1 MKTCITDKQA
11 KIETFIHYSDHRA
24 KGGVT
29 TFGEPS
35 DECCYNYSDR
45 LPDWEKH
52 LDVAR
57 KQGLDR
63 HTAKFYEVA
72 LSSFHGKPVDLRHIV
87 CGANAYNGFPWMCFW
102 YVMEGK

>member
-1 MKTCITDKQA
+1 MKTCKSDKQA

-24 KGGVT
+24 QKGVT
-29 TFGEPS
+29 TFGEPC
-35 DECCYNYSDR
+35 DRLFYNYDDR
-45 LPDWEKH
+45 LPNWQSH

-63 HTAKFYEVA
+63 HTAMFYEVA

-87 CGANAYNGFPWMCFW
+87 CGANAHNGFPWMCFG
-102 YVMEGK
+102 YVMEGD